1 MLLSSIAP
9 AHYRTTTALHAAV
22 EAPMDTEVAGPASP
36 TATQLLHTTN
46 VSGSGPEALRPP
58 RHLLLERLATLE
70 DSTEKQ
76 ALAQA
81 LSHLPMSALLETHPD
96 FLTYIP
102 KLIALLFP
110 QLEVEHH
117 AVILKKLTESPLDIS
132 ISQFVV
138 GTERILGHG
147 ANCSND
153 EMILGTK
160 DPAKYLGETKPFS
173 YSLDA
178 LLMGYR
184 NPVLQSDSVQKTK
197 ELVQLLVDLD
207 WLEESGNIYV
217 DDIACH
223 LADYYNFLENP
234 TPAPPGF
241 ESVWAKGWE
250 ISPKWIERAIVQQV
264 VRILN
269 ADLPNGDEVQR
280 NDSGS
285 SDVTSQ
291 MARELGHDLRVE
303 LLNSPTHSPLNDAW
317 SGAVQL
323 IEPFQELTEEDLA
336 LYLDG
341 EGAAGMGS
349 SLFAD
354 TPMEIDEPSS
364 SDIGTGRALVSWDIE
379 YQNQIDNLITGAF
392 KPIDIFNAMKD
403 FPDNAHTLKLAKY
416 VCDIPINMVT
426 TLHTHFDGN
435 LESLAAKL
443 FGDVPKRYMGN
454 TVQLLPSSRDL
465 SINQW
470 AEHVQKVTTTKTS
483 DRGQY
488 VAIRGLLSYQS
499 LQRYQARIRPLQGQ
513 DVSASDLELHSREL
527 RRPRVKIYDN
537 AFLERCATAL
547 VNYCTE
553 LAAGKILHPAVRRFH
568 AMNPL

>member
-1 MLLSSIAP
+1 LN
-9 AHYRTTTALHAAV
+9 AAV
-22 EAPMDTEVAGPASP
+22 EAPTNTEVAGPASP

-46 VSGSGPEALRPP
+46 VSGSGPEALPSLRQ
-58 RHLLLERLATLE
+58 LLIERLATLE
-70 DSTEKQ
+70 GSPEKQ

-96 FLTYIP
+96 FLTYMP

-110 QLEVEHH
+110 QLEDEHH

-138 GTERILGHG
+138 GTERILGRG

-250 ISPKWIERAIVQQV
+250 ISPKWIERAIVQQL

-303 LLNSPTHSPLNDAW
+303 LLNSPAHSPLNDAW

-364 SDIGTGRALVSWDIE
+364 SDIGTGQALVSWDIE

-392 KPIDIFNAMKD
+392 KPIDIFTAMKD

-416 VCDIPINMVT
+416 VCDIPMNMVV

-435 LESLAAKL
+435 LEILAASL
-443 FGDVPKRYMGN
+443 FHYLPKHMIGR
-454 TVQLLPSSRDL
+454 TVNLLPSLGKL

-470 AEHVQKVTTTKTS
+470 AEHIQRVTSAEKS
-483 DRGQY
+483 
-488 VAIRGLLSYQS
+488 VAQNYGALYRLINNQLWIRHV
-499 LQRYQARIRPLQGQ
+499 ARIQPPQGQ
-513 DVSASDLELHSREL
+513 DVSDSDLAMHYRELH
-527 RRPRVKIYDN
+527 RPRVKIYDN
-537 AFLERCATAL
+537 AFLESCATAL

-553 LAAGKILHPAVRRFH
+553 LAAGKNLHPAVRRFH
-568 AMNPL
+568 AMNLL